1 VTDLSARSSSS
12 RGKPI
17 LVIGG
22 GIAGVTVALEA
33 AEAGCQV
40 ILLEKAPYL
49 GGRVAR
55 MHQYFPKLCPPACGL
70 EINFRRLRENP
81 QVTVLTLAE
90 VEAIHGS
97 PGDYEV
103 TVRLS
108 PRFVTAAC
116 TLCGACAEAC
126 PAERRDEFN
135 YGLAKTK
142 AAYLPHAMA
151 SPARYVID
159 RTACPDGCQA
169 CKQACL
175 YGAIDLDQKV
185 EKQTI
190 RVAAV
195 VAATGW
201 GPYDATKIENLGFGK
216 YSNVVTNVILERM
229 AAADGPTGGHILRPS
244 DGKAPQ
250 SVAFV
255 QCAGS
260 RDENHLP
267 YCSAVCCA
275 ASIKQAT
282 YIRTLYPQALAT
294 IFYIDV
300 RTLGRLEEFYSK
312 VETDEKVRFVK
323 GKVAKVEEDTRTH
336 DLLVTAEDVLSGTK
350 KTQQFDLVVLA
361 TGIVPQTDGLPKE
374 FTLDEFRFL
383 SAPEGSAG
391 LYAAGCAHRPEE
403 VSAAVQDATG
413 VALKALQCVARSSQ
427 HG

>member
-1 VTDLSARSSSS
+1 MTEISAYASNSHS
-12 RGKPI
+12 KPI

-22 GIAGVTVALEA
+22 GVAGVTTAVEA

-40 ILLEKAPYL
+40 ILVEKAPHL
-49 GGRVAR
+49 GGRVVR
-55 MHQYFPKLCPPACGL
+55 THQYFPKLCPPSCGL

-81 QVTVLTLAE
+81 QITVLTLAE
-90 VEAIHGS
+90 VEGISGA

-103 TVRLS
+103 TVRVS
-108 PRFVTAAC
+108 PRFVTEAC
-116 TLCGACAEAC
+116 TLCGSCAEAC
-126 PAERRDEFN
+126 PAQRSDDFN
-135 YGLAKTK
+135 YGLTKTK

-151 SPARYVID
+151 YPARYVID

-169 CKQACL
+169 CKPACL
-175 YGAIDLDQKV
+175 YGAIDLDQRE
-185 EKQTI
+185 EKKTF

-201 GPYDATKIENLGFGK
+201 APYDAAKIENLGFGK
-216 YSNVVTNVILERM
+216 LPNVVTNVLLERM
-229 AAADGPTGGHILRPS
+229 AATDGPTSGRVLRPS
-244 DGKAPQ
+244 DSKAPE

-282 YIRTLYPQALAT
+282 YIRSLYPQALVT
-294 IFYIDV
+294 IFYIDI
-300 RTLGRLEEFYSK
+300 RTLGRLEEFYAT
-312 VETDEKVRFVK
+312 VAADEKIRFVK
-323 GKVAKVEEDTRTH
+323 GKVAKVEEEPGTH
-336 DLLVTAEDVLSGTK
+336 NLLVTAEDVHRGTK
-350 KTQQFDLVVLA
+350 QAQRFDLVVLA
-361 TGIVPQTDGLPKE
+361 TGIVPQTGGLPKG
-374 FTLDEFRFL
+374 FALDEFNFL
-383 SAPEGSAG
+383 TAPTDHAG
-391 LYAAGCAHRPEE
+391 LYGAGCVHRPEE

-413 VALKALQCVARSSQ
+413 AALKALQCVTRSSH